1 MQVFLKFV
9 SNPVYSGQP
18 YLGKYMPSSFIKFL
32 FVSFED
38 DENISDYNKMI
49 SQNSK
54 KKQKKKLLKS
64 NFMTLFWSHCQLCKK
79 YKIDKFVITFKE
91 KS

>member
-49 SQNSK
+49 SQNLK
-54 KKQKKKLLKS
+54 KNQK
-64 NFMTLFWSHCQLCKK
+64 NF
-79 YKIDKFVITFKE
+79 
-91 KS
+91 

>member
-38 DENISDYNKMI
+38 DENLSDYNKMI

-54 KKQKKKLLKS
+54 KKKKKT
-64 NFMTLFWSHCQLCKK
+64 FE
-79 YKIDKFVITFKE
+79 IKFHDFVLEPLSTVQEIQN
-91 KS
+91 